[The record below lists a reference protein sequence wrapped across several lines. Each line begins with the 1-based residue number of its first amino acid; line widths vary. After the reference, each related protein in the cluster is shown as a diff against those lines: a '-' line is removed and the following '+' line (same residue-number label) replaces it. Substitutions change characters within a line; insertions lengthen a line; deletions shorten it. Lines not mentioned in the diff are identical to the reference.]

1 MDGFLNILK
10 PPGMSSGDVVMYI
23 KKRLPRGVRVGHGGT
38 LDPDACGVLPVCVG
52 NAVRLFDYIIDKEK
66 TYLGEISLGSIT
78 DTQDSSGK
86 TIETRDWSG
95 IVREQIES
103 VLPEFTGTIMQTPPN
118 YSAVKKNGKR
128 LYKMAR
134 AGQEIEIESRE
145 AKIHALEYVT
155 QTGEN
160 THLLRITC
168 GKGVYI
174 RTLLHDIGLR
184 LGCGAHMSMLIRQSA
199 GAFSI
204 NDAKLLS
211 EIDPDTIPGLLEK
224 MDLPLGK
231 YTAADV
237 SREHVHFVKNG
248 NPLKKAWL
256 RLERDVEPG
265 EIVRLYMDGEFVGMG
280 EIQPDGSAKFK
291 AMLWTGGQ
299 EN

>member
-23 KKRLPRGVRVGHGGT
+23 KKRLPRGTRIGHGGT

-52 NAVRLFDYIIDKEK
+52 NAVRLFDYIVDKEK
-66 TYLGEISLGSIT
+66 TYLGEICLGSVT

-86 TIETRDWSG
+86 TVETRDWTG
-95 IVREQIES
+95 IGRAQIEAI
-103 VLPEFTGTIMQTPPN
+103 LPEFTGTILQTPPM

-145 AKIHALEYVT
+145 AKIHVLEYVS

-160 THLLRITC
+160 THLLRIKC

-174 RTLLHDIGLR
+174 RTLLHDIGQK
-184 LGCGAHMSMLIRQSA
+184 LGCGAHMSMLIREKA

-204 NDAKLLS
+204 ENARLLS
-211 EIDPDTIPGLLEK
+211 EIDPDSIPGFLEE
-224 MDLPLGK
+224 MDLPLEK
-231 YTAADV
+231 YTKATV
-237 SREHVHFVKNG
+237 GGEHVHFVKNG
-248 NPLKKAWL
+248 NPLKPGWL
-256 RLERDVEPG
+256 RYDRETAQGD
-265 EIVRLYMDGEFVGMG
+265 IVRVYMDDEFVGMG
-280 EIQPDGSAKFK
+280 EITEGGFVKFR

-299 EN
+299 N